1 MDELKNISISLLNS
15 SSKETRYLVSVG
27 KHYFEANALTAEL
40 LTSLK
45 EIPSQEEG
53 IKKFLINNNQY
64 SFEQIKELVDNILMP
79 KIQIIKKQSSPFI
92 YQHNLLNK
100 EQICKVASHLSVL
113 FNKYFMANA
122 MFVFMALDI
131 NFFIRSNNVAVFDEQ
146 TGLWSFLLLMV
157 LIVLSSVFHELGHAS
172 ACWHCGVE
180 HGGIGLGLY
189 INFPVLYTDVT
200 DVWKLPRKKRCLVNF
215 AGVYFQCII
224 LIVLILLY
232 ETTHYFLIRYLI
244 LIINFG
250 FLITLNPF
258 FKFDGYWMISDILGV
273 ANLRQRSNE
282 TIKYIAQKLLNP
294 YSNLPYPYLLQLRLA
309 AKIGF
314 SLYAIIVNF
323 FLAFYICY
331 LIPMFVY
338 RFAGEFPEEI
348 YQLVLYLSSGV
359 TPPFSLLR
367 NIFTQSLFFSIIIFM
382 LVRMIKPYIDRQRK
396 HYTKDENSKV

>member
-1 MDELKNISISLLNS
+1 MDEFKNISISVLNS

-45 EIPSQEEG
+45 ATPSQEEA
-53 IKKFLINNNQY
+53 IQKFVFNNNQY
-64 SFEQIKELVDNILMP
+64 SFEQIKELIDNILIP
-79 KIQIIKKQSSPFI
+79 KIQNIKKQSSPFI
-92 YQHNLLNK
+92 YQHYLLNK
-100 EQICKVASHLSVL
+100 EQISKVASPLSVL
-113 FNKYFMANA
+113 FI
-122 MFVFMALDI
+122 ALDI
-131 NFFIRSNNVAVFDEQ
+131 NFFVSSNNVAVFDEQ
-146 TGLWSFLLLMV
+146 AGLWSFLLLMV

-172 ACWHCGVE
+172 ACRYYGVE

-200 DVWKLPRKKRCLVNF
+200 DVWKLPRKNRCLVNF
-215 AGVYFQCII
+215 AGIYFQCII

-282 TIKYIAQKLLNP
+282 TIKYIAQKLLHP

-309 AKIGF
+309 TKIGF

-338 RFAGEFPEEI
+338 KFAGEFPEEI
-348 YQLVLYLSSGV
+348 YQLVLYLSSGI

-367 NIFTQSLFFSIIIFM
+367 NIFTQSLFFSIIIIM
-382 LVRMIKPYIDRQRK
+382 LIRMIKPYIDRQRK